1 MEIIFPPSQPD
12 DLNINNF
19 KSIYKFVLEAFVH
32 DATCSRVPLLTKQL
46 CVKKGGGYN
55 WPWNFFLRQ
64 AFGVTVC
71 GESLEIE
78 IKTL

>member
-1 MEIIFPPSQPD
+1 MEIPSSQPD

-55 WPWNFFLRQ
+55 WSWNFFFVRQ